1 MIKANGYLF
10 DKIAYIS
17 DCNKISNK
25 VAKKT
30 YEFRFFN
37 Y

>member
-1 MIKANGYLF
+1 MIKATGYLF

-17 DCNKISNK
+17 DCNKISKK
-25 VAKKT
+25 VSKKLN
-30 YEFRFFN
+30 EFRLFN